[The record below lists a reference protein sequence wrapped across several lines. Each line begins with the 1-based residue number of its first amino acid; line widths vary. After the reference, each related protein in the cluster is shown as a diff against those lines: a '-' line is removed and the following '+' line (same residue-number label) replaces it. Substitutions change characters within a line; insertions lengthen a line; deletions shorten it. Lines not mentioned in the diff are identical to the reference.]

1 MKKTFT
7 LIELLVVIAII
18 AILAGMLL
26 PALNR
31 ARDTA
36 RSAKCISNLKQVGM
50 IVLLYADD
58 YDDYFPGNTTTS
70 PTFYA
75 LHLFYRTGYLKSM
88 NITVCPSFFPYVYDP
103 DADPENYLA
112 MTYGTTTTE
121 GYGSPSSRHYQRLRK
136 FYKSYW
142 YKDTEVPPSPSMQI
156 MYADTIAGS
165 GKAKQIAIFQWEN
178 ENTAT
183 TNALH
188 LRHSKKANVQHL
200 DGSVGSYNRQ
210 DIKNRYKFFAK
221 GYSGNGYSPCVR
233 YNYKEIVQ

>member
-50 IVLLYADD
+50 IVLLYA
-58 YDDYFPGNTTTS
+58 DDYFPGNTTTS

-121 GYGSPSSRHYQRLRK
+121 GYGAPSSRHYQRLRK

-156 MYADTIAGS
+156 MYADTISGS
-165 GKAKQIAIFQWEN
+165 GKAKQIAIFVS
-178 ENTAT
+178 TAK
-183 TNALH
+183 L
-188 LRHSKKANVQHL
+188 
-200 DGSVGSYNRQ
+200 
-210 DIKNRYKFFAK
+210 
-221 GYSGNGYSPCVR
+221 
-233 YNYKEIVQ
+233 